1 MTNTI
6 PQSQSNLESNTSKP
20 ILLDVRTSEEFEM
33 QHIEGSINLP
43 LDELLDGTQK
53 SVDVLSKIPKD
64 SEILAYC
71 VSGARSSIAV
81 GVLKDSGYENVL
93 NKRSILDF

>member
-1 MTNTI
+1 
-6 PQSQSNLESNTSKP
+6 
-20 ILLDVRTSEEFEM
+20 M
-33 QHIEGSINLP
+33 QHIGGSINLP

-64 SEILAYC
+64 SEIWAYC

-81 GVLKDSGYENVL
+81 GVLKDAGYENVL
-93 NKRSILDF
+93 NKRSVLDL

>member
-6 PQSQSNLESNTSKP
+6 PQSQINLESNGSKP

-33 QHIEGSINLP
+33 QHLADSINLP

-53 SVDVLSKIPKD
+53 SVEVLSKIPKD
-64 SEILAYC
+64 SEIWIYC
-71 VSGARSSIAV
+71 VSGARSSVAI
-81 GVLKDSGYENVL
+81 GILKDAGYENVL
-93 NKRSILDF
+93 NKRSILDL

>member
-93 NKRSILDF
+93 NKRSILDV

>member
-33 QHIEGSINLP
+33 QHIEDSINLP

-53 SVDVLSKIPKD
+53 SVETLSRIPKD
-64 SEILAYC
+64 SEIWTYC

-81 GVLKDSGYENVL
+81 GVLKDAGYENVL
-93 NKRSILDF
+93 NKRSVLDL